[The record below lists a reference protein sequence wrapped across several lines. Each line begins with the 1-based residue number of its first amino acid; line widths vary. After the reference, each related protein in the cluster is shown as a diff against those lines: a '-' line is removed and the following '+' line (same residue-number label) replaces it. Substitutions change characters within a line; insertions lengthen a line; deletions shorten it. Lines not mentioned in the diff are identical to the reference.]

1 MTAQF
6 GNCNPNLRL
15 ILLNNVH
22 DPLTGR
28 SRGIYDQ
35 TEESCVRGQTVYRYF
50 PSKEAL
56 FETALRDLVQRNVQV
71 LTWENDPRTI
81 KVTSRAD
88 FEESMKAL
96 AERIVNTLMNP
107 TFLELV
113 KMIIADI
120 GRSPLLG
127 RLFRQAVPETV
138 LGGIAAVLLRAQAAG
153 VAAVPDPE
161 IAVRL
166 LIGPL
171 LTYVLTDGLLSDGPP
186 QPPDRERLAILVDQY
201 LRSMPPHP
209 GRST

>member
-107 TFLELV
+107 TFRGLV

-120 GRSPLLG
+120 GRSPQLG
-127 RLFRQAVPETV
+127 RLFRQTVPETV